1 MPLWLVINSN
11 MHTSRLSFRIEIFHI
26 VVCMIRRFISFLGS
40 MFAWC
45 MCDRRA
51 HDVVDISP
59 GCAQSE
65 FSGIFLSLIS
75 IRFDAELKEVPNE
88 ARPRVDVRLVT
99 PRGPSA
105 STLESLEKALQTVGR
120 AIICA
125 QFFAS
130 FSLSPLEIERA
141 FQSVRL
147 FETFYSS
154 EINLLARAIETV
166 HFNDKECI
174 YRQGDPGDYY
184 YLILKGRVN
193 CQMQVCLRFVCLV
206 ITVTPSHR
214 VPRHHKM

>member
-1 MPLWLVINSN
+1 MPLWLVNNSN

-120 AIICA
+120 ANHLCPV
-125 QFFAS
+125 FFFIFT
-130 FSLSPLEIERA
+130 FSSRNRKGVSKCSTIRD
-141 FQSVRL
+141 FL
-147 FETFYSS
+147 FF
-154 EINLLARAIETV
+154 
-166 HFNDKECI
+166 
-174 YRQGDPGDYY
+174 
-184 YLILKGRVN
+184 
-193 CQMQVCLRFVCLV
+193 
-206 ITVTPSHR
+206 
-214 VPRHHKM
+214 